1 MDYTTNRILKV
12 FGKRNEG
19 PAAIDG
25 VKAVL
30 VFPSLLTPVCPGSG
44 QLRLTALSWGV
55 GGMGQDRAG
64 SKLLTGFL
72 RPEWGVGEALP
83 STESHTAPLQLAFV
97 LFHVVIG
104 IIGFHFLV
112 QGLLQPRL
120 RVKTVVHG

>member
-30 VFPSLLTPVCPGSG
+30 VFTSPLTPVCPGSG

-55 GGMGQDRAG
+55 GEMGQDLTS

-83 STESHTAPLQLAFV
+83 STESRTAPLQLVFV

-104 IIGFHFLV
+104 IIGFHFLT